1 MTCLDV
7 VMIVAEL
14 CRKRH
19 NKVTKNAGITSKNGR
34 NDAKRLNIR
43 VVTVSNDDKPKNR
56 KTQRKADL
64 RRRMVCKSLPVK
76 E

>member
-19 NKVTKNAGITSKNGR
+19 NKVTEN
-34 NDAKRLNIR
+34 LWNIR
-43 VVTVSNDDKPKNR
+43 R
-56 KTQRKADL
+56 IAAD
-64 RRRMVCKSLPVK
+64 
-76 E
+76 

>member
-19 NKVTKNAGITSKNGR
+19 NKVKKNSWNNLEKQER
-34 NDAKRLNIR
+34 
-43 VVTVSNDDKPKNR
+43 
-56 KTQRKADL
+56 
-64 RRRMVCKSLPVK
+64 
-76 E
+76 

>member
-19 NKVTKNAGITSKNGR
+19 NKVTKKCWNNLGKFEE
-34 NDAKRLNIR
+34 
-43 VVTVSNDDKPKNR
+43 
-56 KTQRKADL
+56 
-64 RRRMVCKSLPVK
+64 RR
-76 E
+76 

>member
-19 NKVTKNAGITSKNGR
+19 NKVTEKM
-34 NDAKRLNIR
+34 L
-43 VVTVSNDDKPKNR
+43 
-56 KTQRKADL
+56 KTPVEYA
-64 RRRMVCKSLPVK
+64 VCFFVCLKFAVP
-76 E
+76 

>member
-19 NKVTKNAGITSKNGR
+19 NKVTKNAGITLEKIEEWR
-34 NDAKRLNIR
+34 
-43 VVTVSNDDKPKNR
+43 
-56 KTQRKADL
+56 
-64 RRRMVCKSLPVK
+64 
-76 E
+76 

>member
-19 NKVTKNAGITSKNGR
+19 NKVTKKMLKTPLEYAVCFFC
-34 NDAKRLNIR
+34 L
-43 VVTVSNDDKPKNR
+43 PKICGAV
-56 KTQRKADL
+56 KTL
-64 RRRMVCKSLPVK
+64 
-76 E
+76 

>member
-19 NKVTKNAGITSKNGR
+19 NKVTK
-34 NDAKRLNIR
+34 KRWN
-43 VVTVSNDDKPKNR
+43 NQPK
-56 KTQRKADL
+56 
-64 RRRMVCKSLPVK
+64 S

>member
-19 NKVTKNAGITSKNGR
+19 NKVTKKM
-34 NDAKRLNIR
+34 L
-43 VVTVSNDDKPKNR
+43 
-56 KTQRKADL
+56 KTPLEYARTLK
-64 RRRMVCKSLPVK
+64 KSLCRTPV
-76 E
+76 

>member
-19 NKVTKNAGITSKNGR
+19 NKVTKKCWNNLEKIEEWR
-34 NDAKRLNIR
+34 
-43 VVTVSNDDKPKNR
+43 
-56 KTQRKADL
+56 
-64 RRRMVCKSLPVK
+64 
-76 E
+76 

>member
-19 NKVTKNAGITSKNGR
+19 NKVTKKNVESTVGIR
-34 NDAKRLNIR
+34 CLFFCL
-43 VVTVSNDDKPKNR
+43 PKICGAV
-56 KTQRKADL
+56 KTL
-64 RRRMVCKSLPVK
+64 
-76 E
+76 

>member
-19 NKVTKNAGITSKNGR
+19 NKVTEKMLKTPLEYVVCFFCLPKIC
-34 NDAKRLNIR
+34 DA
-43 VVTVSNDDKPKNR
+43 V
-56 KTQRKADL
+56 KTL
-64 RRRMVCKSLPVK
+64 
-76 E
+76 

>member
-19 NKVTKNAGITSKNGR
+19 NKVTKNVENTVGIR
-34 NDAKRLNIR
+34 CLFFCL
-43 VVTVSNDDKPKNR
+43 PKICGAV
-56 KTQRKADL
+56 KTL
-64 RRRMVCKSLPVK
+64 
-76 E
+76 

>member
-19 NKVTKNAGITSKNGR
+19 NKVTKNAENTVGIRCLFFLS
-34 NDAKRLNIR
+34 A
-43 VVTVSNDDKPKNR
+43 
-56 KTQRKADL
+56 
-64 RRRMVCKSLPVK
+64 
-76 E
+76 

>member
-19 NKVTKNAGITSKNGR
+19 NKVIKNLWN
-34 NDAKRLNIR
+34 NLEKRE
-43 VVTVSNDDKPKNR
+43 K
-56 KTQRKADL
+56 
-64 RRRMVCKSLPVK
+64 
-76 E
+76 

>member
-19 NKVTKNAGITSKNGR
+19 NKVTENLWN
-34 NDAKRLNIR
+34 NLEKRE
-43 VVTVSNDDKPKNR
+43 K
-56 KTQRKADL
+56 
-64 RRRMVCKSLPVK
+64 
-76 E
+76 